1 MRENELVPEG
11 ESNIMDE
18 RYHGVDLG
26 VDVDA
31 DIDALHEGELN
42 IIEEPAVSDDDN
54 QEMVLEKN
62 DKLNLMDAQLE
73 KERQKYEKEKK

>member
-11 ESNIMDE
+11 ELNSMDVQ
-18 RYHGVDLG
+18 YHGVDLG

-31 DIDALHEGELN
+31 DIDALHEVELN

-54 QEMVLEKN
+54 QEMELDNTPQNARGLFFLKF
-62 DKLNLMDAQLE
+62 
-73 KERQKYEKEKK
+73 

>member
-11 ESNIMDE
+11 KSNIMDV

-54 QEMVLEKN
+54 QER
-62 DKLNLMDAQLE
+62 AIT
-73 KERQKYEKEKK
+73 RWFWKKMTS